1 MEVCAMQKAEQI
13 LQAVQ
18 KMGEKRIPL
27 TRVYRS
33 LFSEDL
39 FLAAYDKIARNRGA
53 LTVGSDSE
61 TVDGMNRERIQRII
75 EQLRCERFNF
85 RPARRIQIPKKSGG
99 TRPLGIPNFTDKLV
113 QEVLRMVLEA
123 YYEPRFRD
131 SSHGFRPGRGCHT
144 ALANLQYKFKGA
156 AWFIEGD
163 IRGCFDNIDHEV
175 LMAILARDIQDGRL
189 LNLLRMGLK
198 AGYLE
203 NWQYNRTYSGTPQGG
218 ILSPLL
224 ANIYLH
230 ELDAYIEDMLIPQ
243 YTRGKKRAD
252 NREYG
257 NLAYAIK
264 CARNTG
270 DQKRVQELELQRRK
284 LPSQDVHDPNFRR
297 LKYIRYADDFI
308 LSFIGT
314 KSEAEEIKAA
324 ISAFLKEKLHLEMSA
339 SKTLITHSRT
349 EHARFLGYDISVYH
363 ADDKIS
369 PRSGTLTKTR
379 SVNGCIRLGI
389 PYGKVDELAKRYM
402 RGEKPIHEAGLL
414 AFSDAQ
420 IIDVYQQRFRG
431 VAEYYKFAADR
442 KALRKLKYVME
453 VSLTKTL
460 ANKFKSTVARMYQ
473 RYGGKRTVQGFTYK
487 VLVVEVPTKNGTR
500 YIYWGGI
507 PLKVVKPGT
516 EILDDNNGRRN
527 VTLSSRTDLVQRLQ
541 ANECEICGSQEN
553 CEVHHVR
560 KLADLKNRWRGR
572 KEKPAWVTTM
582 IAMQRKTLV
591 VCAKCHV
598 AIHTGK
604 PLPARST

>member
-431 VAEYYKFAADR
+431 LAEYYKFAADR

>member
-252 NREYG
+252 NREHG

-431 VAEYYKFAADR
+431 LAEYYKFAADR

-541 ANECEICGSQEN
+541 ANECEICGSQEY

>member
-1 MEVCAMQKAEQI
+1 MQKAEQI

-27 TRVYRS
+27 KRVYRS

-163 IRGCFDNIDHEV
+163 IRGCFDNIYHDV

-218 ILSPLL
+218 ILSPQL

-230 ELDAYIEDMLIPQ
+230 ELDAYIEDVLIPQ
-243 YTRGKKRAD
+243 YTRGKKRAE
-252 NREYG
+252 NPEYR
-257 NLAYAIK
+257 NFAYAIK
-264 CARNTG
+264 CARQAG
-270 DQKRVQELELQRRK
+270 DEKRVQDLELQRRK

-324 ISAFLKEKLHLEMSA
+324 ISAFLKERLHLELSA

-369 PRSGTLTKTR
+369 PRSGTLSKTR

-389 PYGKVDELAKRYM
+389 PYGKVDELVKRYM
-402 RGEKPIHEAGLL
+402 RGGKPIHEAGLL

-431 VAEYYKFAADR
+431 VAEYYKFATDR

-598 AIHTGK
+598 AIHTGR

>member
-1 MEVCAMQKAEQI
+1 MQKAEQI

-131 SSHGFRPGRGCHT
+131 SSHGFRSGRGCHT
-144 ALANLQYKFKGA
+144 ALASLQHKFKGA

-189 LNLLRMGLK
+189 LNLLRMGLE

-203 NWQYNRTYSGTPQGG
+203 DWQYNRTYSGTPQGG

-224 ANIYLH
+224 ANIYLN
-230 ELDAYIEDMLIPQ
+230 ELDVYIEDVLIPQ
-243 YTRGKKRAD
+243 YTRGKMRAY
-252 NREYG
+252 NQEYDRLGKHITAARKAG
-257 NLAYAIK
+257 NK
-264 CARNTG
+264 EW
-270 DQKRVQELELQRRK
+270 VQELELHRRE
-284 LPSQDVHDPNFRR
+284 LPSRDVYDPNFRR

-314 KSEAEEIKAA
+314 KLEAEEIKAA
-324 ISAFLKEKLHLEMSA
+324 IGVFLKEKLHLEMSP

-349 EHARFLGYDISVYH
+349 QHARFLGYDISVYH
-363 ADDKIS
+363 ANDKLS
-369 PRSGTLTKTR
+369 LRSGTLIKTR

-389 PYGKVDELAKRYM
+389 PYGKVDELCKRYIS
-402 RGEKPIHEAGLL
+402 GGKPIHEAGLL

-431 VAEYYKFAADR
+431 VAEYYKFATDR
-442 KALRKLKYVME
+442 NALGKLKYVME

-460 ANKFKSTVARMYQ
+460 AHKFKISVARIYK
-473 RYGGKRTVQGFTYK
+473 RYEGKRTVQGYIYK

-507 PLKVVKPGT
+507 PLKVIKPGT
-516 EILDDNNGRRN
+516 QALDDNNGRRN
-527 VTLSSRTDLVQRLQ
+527 VALSSRTDLIQRLQ
-541 ANECEICGSQEN
+541 ANECEVCGSQEN
-553 CEVHHVR
+553 CEVHHIR
-560 KLADLKNRWRGR
+560 KLSDLKNRWRGR
-572 KEKPAWVTTM
+572 KEKPAWVIRM

-591 VCAKCHV
+591 VCMKCHD
-598 AIHTGK
+598 AIHSGK
-604 PLPARST
+604 SLPNPSI

>member
-1 MEVCAMQKAEQI
+1 MQKAEQI

-431 VAEYYKFAADR
+431 LAEYYKFAADR

>member
-1 MEVCAMQKAEQI
+1 MQNAEQI

-53 LTVGSDSE
+53 LTVGTEND
-61 TVDGMNRERIQRII
+61 TADGMSRERIQRII
-75 EQLRCERFNF
+75 EKLRDERFKF
-85 RPARRIQIPKKSGG
+85 HPARRIQIPKKSGG
-99 TRPLGIPNFTDKLV
+99 TRPLSIPNFTDKLV

-123 YYEPRFRD
+123 YYEPQFRD

-144 ALANLQYKFKGA
+144 ALESLHYKFKGA

-163 IRGCFDNIDHEV
+163 IRGCFDNIDHET
-175 LMAILARDIQDGRL
+175 LMTILTRDIQDGRL
-189 LNLLRMGLK
+189 LNLLRMGLE

-203 NWQYNRTYSGTPQGG
+203 DWQYNRTYSGTPQGG

-230 ELDAYIEDMLIPQ
+230 ELDVYIGDVLIPQ
-243 YTRGKKRAD
+243 FMRGKRRAE
-252 NREYG
+252 NPEYR
-257 NLAYAIK
+257 NFAYAIK
-264 CARNTG
+264 CARKEG
-270 DQKRVQELELQRRK
+270 DEKRVQDLEFQRRQ
-284 LPSQDVHDPNFRR
+284 LPSQDVYDPNFRR
-297 LKYIRYADDFI
+297 LQYIRYADDFI
-308 LSFIGT
+308 LSIIGT
-314 KSEAEEIKAA
+314 KAEAEEIKTA

-363 ADDKIS
+363 SDDKIS
-369 PRSGTLTKTR
+369 PRNGTLTKTR
-379 SVNGCIRLGI
+379 SVNGCVRLGI
-389 PYGKVDELAKRYM
+389 PYGKVDELTKHYM

-431 VAEYYKFAADR
+431 VAEYYKFATDR
-442 KALRKLKYVME
+442 NALRKLKYIME

-473 RYGGKRTVQGFTYK
+473 KYGGKRTVEGFTYK
-487 VLVVEVPTKNGTR
+487 VLVVEVPTKTGTR

-507 PLKVVKPGT
+507 PLKVVKLGT
-516 EILDDNNGRRN
+516 EMLDDNNGRRN
-527 VTLSSRTDLVQRLQ
+527 VVFSSRTDLVQRLQ

-553 CEVHHVR
+553 CEVHHIR
-560 KLADLKNRWRGR
+560 KLADLKTRWRGR

-591 VCAKCHV
+591 VCEKCHV

-604 PLPARST
+604 PLPARTT